1 MFLTLRDSDMVRF
14 TNVIDM
20 KELEKK
26 KHYWYDDDDDDDG
39 EV

>member
-1 MFLTLRDSDMVRF
+1 MVRF